1 MTSISLLL
9 FSESAKGQ
17 EEKSP
22 PIFLILIP
30 EDKNL
35 FFFQIRRE
43 GIIIAATVHCARMI
57 LQVEGVTQIAR
68 LPRAL
73 RGGPIE
79 KWSEFYKCFLLIL
92 AGMTCGQTPSCG

>member
-1 MTSISLLL
+1 ML

-35 FFFQIRRE
+35 FFFFQIRRE

-57 LQVEGVTQIAR
+57 LQVEGVTRIAR
-68 LPRAL
+68 VRGAL

-79 KWSEFYKCFLLIL
+79 KWSEFYKCFILIL